1 MIGALVSL
9 ANRSGV
15 ISILA
20 KQGAALAL
28 RPGLQGRWSDALA
41 ALDSD
46 RDTGNL
52 GAVTRADTLEHLEL
66 ALDNAGAEL
75 VAWYG
80 VRLFT
85 DHLGPELP
93 GGDIAEILEAEWQA
107 SWRDPYRSISR
118 MIHLIGRPTSR

>member
-1 MIGALVSL
+1 M
-9 ANRSGV
+9 

-41 ALDSD
+41 VLGSD
-46 RDTGNL
+46 RDVGNL
-52 GAVTRADTLEHLEL
+52 GAVTRADTLEHLER
-66 ALDNAGAEL
+66 ALSNAGAEL

-85 DHLGPELP
+85 DHLGPALP
-93 GGDIAEILEAEWQA
+93 GPDLPEILEAEWQV
-107 SWRDPYRSISR
+107 SWRDPYRSMSR
-118 MIHLIGRPTSR
+118 MIHVIGRHRPDP